1 MKQNFNG
8 ATVKKINKNIDKIV
22 DTYFPAE
29 TVEEVD
35 REIYRNVLEQ
45 MKSAHDVQ
53 IEDEVRVNS
62 NLLVRCQ
69 FFGVCSS
76 YINVGRAS
84 SRCMFD
90 FGPFFGKIRK
100 IRHFLA
106 SEKPKCF
113 FVARNFWVVAA
124 RNFLGGQ
131 KVF

>member
-8 ATVKKINKNIDKIV
+8 ATVKKFKKISS
-22 DTYFPAE
+22 TLTFLQKQWKKWIE
-29 TVEEVD
+29 KFIEMFWKK
-35 REIYRNVLEQ
+35 

-69 FFGVCSS
+69 FFGACSS

-106 SEKPKCF
+106 SEKPKMF
-113 FVARNFWVVAA
+113 FLARNFWVVAA